1 MAECCAADQIEDI
14 TVVLKREEHQ
24 DFGFHILGGK
34 DAPYLPYDNGIYVSK
49 IVSDS
54 VADRVGNLAPGDKI
68 LSLYI
73 LYFYANEFDLS
84 NVDHEFAVSILRK
97 CDQLELHVEK
107 DAEERFLTASI
118 TAPSER
124 FESSTSDSEVLDHTA
139 LSEEHDNDTAAS
151 MKNGSVMEKKF
162 QCLGDESSSDRF
174 YTKIV
179 QRLTNL
185 PARQFLF
192 FGVIPVAAV
201 VLFTILVRSRKHY
214 R

>member
-1 MAECCAADQIEDI
+1 MAECCAANQIEDI
-14 TVVLKREEHQ
+14 TVVLKREEDQ

-73 LYFYANEFDLS
+73 LYFYANEFDFS

-97 CDQLELHVEK
+97 CDQLELH
-107 DAEERFLTASI
+107 

-124 FESSTSDSEVLDHTA
+124 FESSTSDSDVLDHTA
-139 LSEEHDNDTAAS
+139 LSEEHDNDAAAAS

-192 FGVIPVAAV
+192 FGVIPVATV
-201 VLFTILVRSRKHY
+201 ILFTILVRSRKHY

>member
-68 LSLYI
+68 LS
-73 LYFYANEFDLS
+73 
-84 NVDHEFAVSILRK
+84 
-97 CDQLELHVEK
+97 
-107 DAEERFLTASI
+107 